1 MASSPTVPPN
11 EHDPSPGGT
20 APPGPAATEATA
32 TATAKALTAPPAPQ
46 AAPGGASAGS
56 HGYRALL
63 STPGAWRFLVPGFA
77 ARLPYAMLGLGIVL
91 LLEHTTGSYGT
102 AGAVAAAAAIAQAL
116 AGPHVGRLA
125 DRRGQA
131 AVVVPAS
138 VAHALSVS
146 ALTALALA
154 GAPLW
159 ALFAAALA
167 AGGTTPQI
175 GPMIRSRWMTRL
187 GPSPLTGTAFAFESV
202 TDEFTF
208 VVGPVVTTALCTAVH
223 PAAGLA
229 ATAALVLAGGLL
241 FAAQRTGAPPAT
253 GRARPGT
260 RHAGAM
266 SAPGLRLLVVA
277 FLGIGTVFGSL
288 QVSLAAFAR
297 ETGDPGL
304 AGWLY
309 AVFAGGSMAAGVLYG
324 AVRRRS
330 ALDRQL
336 LVTYALLVLAAA
348 PLWTARSALP
358 LGAVALLCGLAVA
371 PTLITGFTLAEVVVP
386 DNAKT
391 EAFTWLTGA
400 VGLGLAAGSTVA
412 GQLADLVGARA
423 GLAVPAVGTGCA
435 FVLLL
440 MARRLLRPTP
450 RT

>member
-1 MASSPTVPPN
+1 M
-11 EHDPSPGGT
+11 
-20 APPGPAATEATA
+20 
-32 TATAKALTAPPAPQ
+32 
-46 AAPGGASAGS
+46 
-56 HGYRALL
+56 L

-146 ALTALALA
+146 ALTALALT

-241 FAAQRTGAPPAT
+241 FAAQRTGAPAAT

-297 ETGDPGL
+297 ETGTPGL

-348 PLWTARSALP
+348 PLWTARSPLP

-440 MARRLLRPTP
+440 LARRLLRPTP
-450 RT
+450 RP